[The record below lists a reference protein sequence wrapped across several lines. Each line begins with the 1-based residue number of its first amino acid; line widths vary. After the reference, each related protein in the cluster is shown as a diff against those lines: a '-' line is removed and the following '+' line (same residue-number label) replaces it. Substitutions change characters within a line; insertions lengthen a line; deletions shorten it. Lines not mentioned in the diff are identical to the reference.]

1 METNVCYINVQS
13 DGADT
18 NIGIGTIMTDGA
30 TMSQKQNKKRF
41 NPVFNLRGQPGHATW
56 ATPCDMGNAMRH
68 TAAK

>member
-18 NIGIGTIMTDGA
+18 NIGIGTGIMTDGA

-41 NPVFNLRGQPGHATW
+41 
-56 ATPCDMGNAMRH
+56 
-68 TAAK
+68 